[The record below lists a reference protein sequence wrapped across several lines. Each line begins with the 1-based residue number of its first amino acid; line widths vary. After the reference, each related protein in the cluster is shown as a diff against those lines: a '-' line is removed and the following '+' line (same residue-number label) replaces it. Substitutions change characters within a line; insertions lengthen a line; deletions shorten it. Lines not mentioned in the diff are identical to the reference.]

1 MNTSKH
7 ILCLLRSFGDPSTIL
22 RSTRSRGIPRRT
34 LILVYLVVSVFAV
47 QAQNGDEAKRVLRL
61 SREKCQSILQ
71 GHYVL
76 EHRNKTM
83 MDRDTTIIRYTCDF
97 KKLPT
102 DTLFNKAF
110 NMFTEFPGHEEWN
123 DHTLYTGNE
132 LVIYN
137 DTAGEIMVCELWADK
152 IKHIRHNFTF
162 YEALTNKNCYP
173 IPDEKLMSNS
183 AYTFTLMETPSCYK
197 VDYIKTEPE
206 PAGPG
211 MQCIRYE
218 VEMWLDKNSHLPVQ
232 YTIAYDLVEGQDTM
246 CQYDL
251 FKLLAFDAEIDESRL
266 TIESIPATV
275 TLSDYVPNEEP
286 EPLAEGTMA
295 PDWSLPTL
303 TGDTVRLADLRGKV
317 VLIDFF
323 YKSCAPCCAALPFLQ
338 SLHEKY
344 KDNGFVMIGI
354 DPYDDPVKGEM
365 SAFLAKRGVTYTVL
379 FSDRELPKTYHVS
392 GYPTLIFLNRE
403 GNIVKT
409 QYGFSTAL
417 EETLEE
423 QLKKMLQNR

>member
-1 MNTSKH
+1 MSNEKRYTVKKN
-7 ILCLLRSFGDPSTIL
+7 LTFALL
-22 RSTRSRGIPRRT
+22 T
-34 LILVYLVVSVFAV
+34 LMALTAH
-47 QAQNGDEAKRVLRL
+47 AQNGDEAKHVLRL

-76 EHRNKTM
+76 EYRYKTM
-83 MDRDTTIIRYTCDF
+83 MNRDTTIIRYTCDF

-123 DHTLYTGNE
+123 HHTLYTGNE
-132 LVIYN
+132 LVTYD
-137 DTAGEIMVCELWADK
+137 DTVGNIKSCVLWADK
-152 IKHIRHNFTF
+152 IKRIRHNFTF

-173 IPDEKLMSNS
+173 IPDEELMADS
-183 AYTFTLMETPSCYK
+183 AYTFNLTETQSCYK

-251 FKLLAFDAEIDESRL
+251 FKLLDFDAEIDETLL
-266 TIESIPATV
+266 TMKSIPASV
-275 TLSDYVPNEEP
+275 TLSDYVADKAP

-295 PDWSLPTL
+295 PEWSLPNL
-303 TGDTVRLADLRGKV
+303 TGDTVRLTDLRGRV
-317 VLIDFF
+317 VLLDFF

-338 SLHEKY
+338 NLHEKY
-344 KDNGFVMIGI
+344 KDKGFVMIGI
-354 DPYDDPVKGEM
+354 DPFDDSVKDEM
-365 SAFLAKRGVTYTVL
+365 ANFLSKRGITYTTL
-379 FSDRELPKTYHVS
+379 YSDRELPKTYHVVA
-392 GYPTLIFLNRE
+392 YPTLFFIDRD
-403 GNIVKT
+403 GKIAKVQQGYHKT
-409 QYGFSTAL
+409 F
-417 EETLEE
+417 EESIEE
-423 QLKKMLQNR
+423 QLQKMLQSN

>member
-1 MNTSKH
+1 MNPSTTY
-7 ILCLLRSFGDPSTIL
+7 LCHRRSFGDPSTIL
-22 RSTRSRGIPRRT
+22 RRT

-132 LVIYN
+132 LVTYD
-137 DTAGEIMVCELWADK
+137 DTVGDIMSCVLWADK
-152 IKHIRHNFTF
+152 IKRIRHNFTF

-173 IPDEKLMSNS
+173 IPDEKLMSDS
-183 AYTFTLMETPSCYK
+183 AYTFTLMETQRCYK

-365 SAFLAKRGVTYTVL
+365 SAFLAKRGITYTVL

-409 QYGFSTAL
+409 QYGFSTTL
-417 EETLEE
+417 EEALEE